1 MTAIANNWR
10 TLGYATEE
18 LKGNREVVMAA
29 LAQDRGA
36 LEFASEELKGE
47 LKLQSLQRVCAA
59 PMGGVPRITR
69 GGK

>member
-59 PMGGVPRITR
+59 PWEGGRA
-69 GGK
+69 